1 MKTNKNAPSP
11 TANKFAGYTLSLRS
25 YFLRCV
31 DSVEEAET
39 LMLDIFLH
47 SPKRNMGDRMSKW
60 ALGAL
65 SGCIAVMA
73 LFSFALQS
81 AASPVGT
88 PEAKSQA
95 NVLLIL
101 VDDLKPALGSYGD
114 PNAISPNIDRL
125 AARGVR
131 FESAYTNQAVCVA
144 SRYNLM
150 LGSRS
155 TSTGLYNFGTDFR
168 KIFPNAI
175 TLPQHFKNH
184 GYISQSM
191 GKVYHIG
198 HGNDND
204 EASWTLT
211 HHKDKVVEYLLP
223 ESTRNQLTREEAFFG
238 NIETGVPNKQ
248 LPRGAAWE
256 SPDVLDEAYADG
268 RIARIA
274 IDRLKK
280 AATKPQEKFFMA
292 VGFARPHM
300 PFSAPKKYWDLYDP
314 KQFEL
319 AEFQEHPKDAPK
331 ISRKRR
337 GEISQYFPIPEDREH
352 YDEALQRQLI
362 HGYYASM
369 SYMDAQVGRVLDALD
384 RYGLSDNTIVLLW
397 GDHGF
402 HLGDH
407 GIWTKHTNFEQ
418 ATRIP
423 LIIAAPGMQR
433 GVSSGQL
440 VETVD
445 IYPTLVE
452 LAGLPQPQA
461 PQPMDGQSLV
471 PVLKDPKARIRD
483 HAYHVFPQAGVLG
496 LAIRTDRY
504 RMVRWKKSPDDV
516 AYELYDL
523 LNDPLE
529 TESIASKKPKVIRE
543 LEAILESY
551 PEPVAL
557 HAHRDL
563 SSTELV
569 HKKSQTR
576 LDK

>member
-1 MKTNKNAPSP
+1 MPRTFWRCLVGLILSSL
-11 TANKFAGYTLSLRS
+11 TLQGMASTT
-25 YFLRCV
+25 
-31 DSVEEAET
+31 EE
-39 LMLDIFLH
+39 
-47 SPKRNMGDRMSKW
+47 
-60 ALGAL
+60 
-65 SGCIAVMA
+65 IAA
-73 LFSFALQS
+73 TKKQ
-81 AASPVGT
+81 P
-88 PEAKSQA
+88 

-114 PNAISPNIDRL
+114 TDAISPNIDRL

-131 FESAYTNQAVCVA
+131 FENAYANQAVCMA

-168 KIFPNAI
+168 DVYPNAI

-198 HGNDND
+198 HGNEND

-211 HHKDKVVEYLLP
+211 HHKEKVIEYLLP
-223 ESTRNQLTREEAFFG
+223 ESTHNQLTREEAFFG
-238 NIETGVPNKQ
+238 NVDTGIPNKK

-268 RIARIA
+268 RVASIA

-280 AATKPQEKFFMA
+280 AARKPQEKFFMA

-319 AEFQEHPKDAPK
+319 AEFQKHPKDAPK

-337 GEISQYFPIPEDREH
+337 GEISQYFPIPESKDS
-352 YDEALQRQLI
+352 YDEALQRKLI

-384 RYGLSDNTIVLLW
+384 RYGLSDDTIVLLW

-433 GVSSGQL
+433 GASSGQL
-440 VETVD
+440 AETVD

-452 LAGLPQPQA
+452 LAGLPQPQT
-461 PQPMDGQSLV
+461 PQPIDGQSLV
-471 PVLKDPKARIRD
+471 PVLKDPNVRVRD
-483 HAYHVFPQAGVLG
+483 HAYHAFPSAGTLG
-496 LAIRTDRY
+496 LAIRTEQY
-504 RMVRWKKSPDDV
+504 RMVRWQKSLGDD
-516 AYELYDL
+516 ATYELYDL
-523 LNDPLE
+523 MHDPLE
-529 TESIASKKPKVIRE
+529 TRNISSQNPKMVKK
-543 LEAILESY
+543 LEEILESH
-551 PEPVAL
+551 PKPVGIRIKGNVNL
-557 HAHRDL
+557 
-563 SSTELV
+563 
-569 HKKSQTR
+569 Q
-576 LDK
+576 

>member
-1 MKTNKNAPSP
+1 MACHIRRNT
-11 TANKFAGYTLSLRS
+11 FALIS
-25 YFLRCV
+25 
-31 DSVEEAET
+31 D
-39 LMLDIFLH
+39 
-47 SPKRNMGDRMSKW
+47 
-60 ALGAL
+60 
-65 SGCIAVMA
+65 A
-73 LFSFALQS
+73 LFLCLASMTLFGLALQAT
-81 AASPVGT
+81 AATSETTATKKQP
-88 PEAKSQA
+88 

-114 PNAISPNIDRL
+114 MMAISPNIDQL

-131 FESAYTNQAVCVA
+131 FESAYANQAVCMA

-168 KIFPNAI
+168 DVYPDAV
-175 TLPQHFKNH
+175 TLPQHFKNN
-184 GYISQSM
+184 GYVSQSM

-211 HHKDKVVEYLLP
+211 HHKDKVIEYLLP
-223 ESTRNQLTREEAFFG
+223 ESTHNQLTREEAFFG
-238 NIETGVPNKQ
+238 NVDTGVPNKQ

-268 RIARIA
+268 RVASIA

-280 AATKPQEKFFMA
+280 AAKKPQEKFFMA

-300 PFSAPKKYWDLYDP
+300 PFSVPQKYWDMYDP
-314 KQFEL
+314 KQFKL
-319 AEFQEHPKDAPK
+319 AEFQQHPKNAPT

-337 GEISQYFPIPEDREH
+337 GEISQYFPIPEDEDS
-352 YDEALQRQLI
+352 YDEALQRKLI

-369 SYMDAQVGRVLDALD
+369 SYMDAQVGRLLDALD
-384 RYGLSDNTIVLLW
+384 HYGLSDNTIVLLW

-418 ATRIP
+418 ATHIP

-440 VETVD
+440 AETVD

-452 LAGLPQPQA
+452 LAGLPQPHT
-461 PQPMDGQSLV
+461 PQPIDGQSLV
-471 PVLKDPKARIRD
+471 PVLKNPKARVRD
-483 HAYHVFPQAGVLG
+483 HAYHVFPSAGVLG
-496 LAIRTDRY
+496 LAIRTEQY
-504 RMVRWKKSPDDV
+504 RLVRWQKNPDEEII
-516 AYELYDL
+516 YELYDL
-523 LNDPLE
+523 RNDPLE
-529 TESIASKKPKVIRE
+529 TENLAGQKPDVVEE
-543 LEAILESY
+543 LEAILESH
-551 PEPVAL
+551 PKAVGL
-557 HAHRDL
+557 RTHRGL
-563 SSTELV
+563 
-569 HKKSQTR
+569 
-576 LDK
+576 

>member
-1 MKTNKNAPSP
+1 MACNIFSCTSALIP
-11 TANKFAGYTLSLRS
+11 G
-25 YFLRCV
+25 
-31 DSVEEAET
+31 T
-39 LMLDIFLH
+39 LMRCLAVL
-47 SPKRNMGDRMSKW
+47 
-60 ALGAL
+60 AL
-65 SGCIAVMA
+65 S
-73 LFSFALQS
+73 SFALQS
-81 AASPVGT
+81 AASTVETAATETRP
-88 PEAKSQA
+88 

-114 PNAISPNIDRL
+114 INAISPNIDQL

-131 FESAYTNQAVCVA
+131 FESAYANQAVCMA

-155 TSTGLYNFGTDFR
+155 TSTGLYNFGAEFR
-168 KIFPNAI
+168 EVYPNAV
-175 TLPQHFKNH
+175 TLPQHFKNN
-184 GYISQSM
+184 GYTSQSM

-211 HHKDKVVEYLLP
+211 HHKEKVIEYLLP
-223 ESTRNQLTREEAFFG
+223 ESTHNQLTREEAFFG
-238 NIETGVPNKQ
+238 NVDTGVPNKQ

-268 RIARIA
+268 RVASIA

-280 AATKPQEKFFMA
+280 SARKPEENFFMA

-319 AEFQEHPKDAPK
+319 AEFQKHPKDAPK

-337 GEISQYFPIPEDREH
+337 GEISQYFPIPEDKDA
-352 YDEALQRQLI
+352 YDEALQRKLI

-384 RYGLSDNTIVLLW
+384 RYGLSDNTIVVLW

-418 ATRIP
+418 ATHIP

-440 VETVD
+440 AETVD

-452 LAGLPQPQA
+452 LAGLPQPQT
-461 PQPMDGQSLV
+461 PQPIDGESLV
-471 PVLKDPKARIRD
+471 PVLKNPKARVRD
-483 HAYHVFPQAGVLG
+483 HAYHAFPHAGVVG
-496 LAIRTDRY
+496 LAIRTEQY
-504 RMVRWKKSPDDV
+504 RMVRWQKSPGDA

-523 LNDPLE
+523 QNDPLE
-529 TESIASKKPKVIRE
+529 TENIAGQKPEVIEE
-543 LEAILESY
+543 LEAILESH
-551 PEPVAL
+551 PKPVGL
-557 HAHRDL
+557 KGNRDL
-563 SSTELV
+563 
-569 HKKSQTR
+569 
-576 LDK
+576 